1 MQKNRFKFL
10 FAGGGTGG
18 HLFPAVA
25 VAEKIRSIVPE
36 ADILFVGTKSRIEGR
51 VIPKLGF
58 KFKSIWIKGFSRK
71 FTIENLIFPL
81 KLVVSIIQSI
91 IINLKFKPAIAIGTG
106 GYVAGPSIWAS
117 SLVGAKIILIEQNS
131 YPGVTTKLLQNYAD
145 EIHLSYEDS
154 KKFFRN
160 KGKLYLTGNPVREN
174 LVRISKFEASKKIG
188 LDPKKKT
195 ILILGGSLGASSINS
210 IVESSLKELI
220 DSDIQVIWQTGQ
232 KYHEKYK
239 ELSSVMVCVS
249 AFIENMSEAYSAC
262 DMVLARA
269 GATSIAEILFLG
281 VPAILVP
288 SPNVAE
294 NHQFYNAKSLAN
306 KGAAILLEDKELKE
320 KFLESVLENIP
331 NESKLAEMT
340 RIAKRLSK
348 PEATSFIANR
358 AISYARQE
366 MN

>member
-1 MQKNRFKFL
+1 
-10 FAGGGTGG
+10 
-18 HLFPAVA
+18 
-25 VAEKIRSIVPE
+25 
-36 ADILFVGTKSRIEGR
+36 
-51 VIPKLGF
+51 
-58 KFKSIWIKGFSRK
+58 
-71 FTIENLIFPL
+71 
-81 KLVVSIIQSI
+81 
-91 IINLKFKPAIAIGTG
+91 
-106 GYVAGPSIWAS
+106 
-117 SLVGAKIILIEQNS
+117 
-131 YPGVTTKLLQNYAD
+131 
-145 EIHLSYEDS
+145 
-154 KKFFRN
+154 
-160 KGKLYLTGNPVREN
+160 
-174 LVRISKFEASKKIG
+174 
-188 LDPKKKT
+188 
-195 ILILGGSLGASSINS
+195 
-210 IVESSLKELI
+210 
-220 DSDIQVIWQTGQ
+220 
-232 KYHEKYK
+232 
-239 ELSSVMVCVS
+239 
-249 AFIENMSEAYSAC
+249 MSEAYSAC